1 MDADHAV
8 VEDNCKRLRLT
19 HSGNVKYNQ
28 RRKRH
33 RPSMKG
39 DIART
44 TFSKEMSLTDER
56 AKDITGNLPP
66 LSQYVQ
72 KLDYGK

>member
-1 MDADHAV
+1 MDADRADI
-8 VEDNCKRLRLT
+8 EDNCKRLRPT
-19 HSGNVKYNQ
+19 HSEKVKYNQ

-39 DIART
+39 DIAT
-44 TFSKEMSLTDER
+44 TTSSKEMSLTDER

-66 LSQYVQ
+66 LGQYVQ